1 MMKKFAKN
9 EIITP
14 IAKQSRDCKAL
25 ESRNKSDIENRIAEN
40 ECERYENIANKI
52 NLLIS
57 KMIHKT
63 K

>member
-1 MMKKFAKN
+1 MKKPTEVGRGN
-9 EIITP
+9 P
-14 IAKQSRDCKAL
+14 IAKQSVKIVKRW
-25 ESRNKSDIENRIAEN
+25 SRGNKSDIENRIAEN
-40 ECERYENIANKI
+40 ECEQYESIVNKI